1 MLKHTIFE
9 TKFGWIGIMV
19 SDNGVLRTTLPLRSV
34 LEVQNNF
41 GFFFQKSIKDNSH
54 KKIKIIQKQII
65 LYLNR
70 EKSQIH
76 HIPVDLSYLP
86 DFTNRVLNIC
96 LKIPFGET
104 RSYKWLATELGS
116 SKYARA
122 VGQSLSKNPVP
133 LIIPCHRVISISGA
147 MQGFM
152 GGTKQNHLKR
162 RLIDLEKSTL
172 S

>member
-76 HIPVDLSYLP
+76 HIPVD
-86 DFTNRVLNIC
+86 
-96 LKIPFGET
+96 
-104 RSYKWLATELGS
+104 
-116 SKYARA
+116 
-122 VGQSLSKNPVP
+122 
-133 LIIPCHRVISISGA
+133 
-147 MQGFM
+147 
-152 GGTKQNHLKR
+152 
-162 RLIDLEKSTL
+162 
-172 S
+172 

>member
-1 MLKHTIFE
+1 M
-9 TKFGWIGIMV
+9 
-19 SDNGVLRTTLPLRSV
+19 
-34 LEVQNNF
+34 
-41 GFFFQKSIKDNSH
+41 
-54 KKIKIIQKQII
+54 
-65 LYLNR
+65 YLNL
-70 EKSQIH
+70 EESQIH

-133 LIIPCHRVISISGA
+133 LIIPCHRVISISGG

-152 GGTKQNHLKR
+152 GGTKHNHLKR
-162 RLIDLEKSTL
+162 RLIDLEKSI
-172 S
+172 